1 MSSKDLASD
10 CPIGPSLFVGVILLL
25 IFHCFV
31 LFSSFSWCGW
41 YVMIYS
47 CGTSFSS
54 VTMLNNLNINSR
66 SMRSSA
72 SLLSGLSLISPY
84 DWYSGGRV
92 FDPRY
97 IFRRDLVMR

>member
-1 MSSKDLASD
+1 MWLVCYDL
-10 CPIGPSLFVGVILLL
+10 FMWHFL
-25 IFHCFV
+25 I
-31 LFSSFSWCGW
+31 
-41 YVMIYS
+41 
-47 CGTSFSS
+47 S

-66 SMRSSA
+66 SMQSSA